1 MIDDRTLDLINRD
14 LDGVASVDEHAALDA
29 LRASRKDVDDAYR
42 GLLAL
47 QRALV
52 APQVQEPPPALKPA
66 IMRAVTAHARPAA
79 NPTIM
84 DRLVGTLVPLPLKN
98 TLITYFT
105 GDRMESNGT
114 QPKSKRGTL
123 LITAGVFAAMILVIM
138 VAVKNPSVD
147 PEDSAGTIG
156 AVKKYNA
163 AQIADQDVVLQGES
177 ENPIMADAATI
188 GSVATVS
195 EHAREL
201 ARLAEGL
208 KSEGKSV
215 EGAQALAD
223 QARELAAQA
232 EAVRSLGRAAEAA
245 KYAEAAK
252 ELARNAEGLRSLGR
266 TAEALKIQEAARAL
280 GKSAEGASAAVLT
293 NEARVL
299 AEGAR
304 EVARAAEGMKSLGK
318 TAEAARLAEAAKE
331 FARYAESVRSIGR
344 TAESMKLAER
354 VADLGAIAVGLKAEG
369 KTALARTLES
379 GVREIGRVAEAAKV
393 IGAYEDGARAAEG
406 ARASEAAKALEG
418 ARTN

>member
-1 MIDDRTLDLINRD
+1 MIDERTMDLINRD
-14 LDGVASVDEHAALDA
+14 LDGAASPGEHDALVA
-29 LRASRKDVDDAYR
+29 LRASRSDIEAAYQ
-42 GLLAL
+42 GMLAL
-47 QRALV
+47 HQALA
-52 APQVQEPPPALKPA
+52 APALQEPPPALKPA
-66 IMRAVTAHARPAA
+66 IMRAITAHPRATVT
-79 NPTIM
+79 PTIM
-84 DRLVGTLVPLPLKN
+84 DRMLDALIPPTLKH

-105 GDRMESNGT
+105 GDGMEANGMQT
-114 QPKSKRGTL
+114 KSKRGTL
-123 LITAGVFAAMILVIM
+123 LITGGVFAAMILVIM
-138 VAVKNPSVD
+138 VAVKDLPVAEEES
-147 PEDSAGTIG
+147 SGTIG

-163 AQIADQDVVLQGES
+163 SQIADQDVVLQGES

-188 GSVATVS
+188 TSVATVS

-201 ARLAEGL
+201 SRLAEGL
-208 KSEGKSV
+208 TADGRAV

-252 ELARNAEGLRSLGR
+252 ELARNAEGLRALGR
-266 TAEALKIQEAARAL
+266 TAEAMKLQDAARAL
-280 GKSAEGASAAVLT
+280 GKSAEGASAAVLN
-293 NEARVL
+293 NEARLL

-318 TAEAARLAEAAKE
+318 TAEAARLADAAKE
-331 FARYAESVRSIGR
+331 FARYAESVKSFGR

-354 VADLGAIAVGLKAEG
+354 IADLGAIAVLLKAEG
-369 KTALARTLES
+369 RTELARSLEA

-393 IGAYEDGARAAEG
+393 IGAYEDGARATEA
-406 ARASEAAKALEG
+406 AKASDAAKALEG